1 MSFWFTV
8 FRQVGRNIRQT
19 WASQL
24 MTLLTVSLSV
34 LIFAFFYLI
43 YANML
48 TFGGKLGDDLSLIV
62 YLEDDP
68 GPELQQQLK
77 KKITNFD
84 EVEKITFVSRAEAY
98 QRFARQLG
106 PNQDVLNDMPKDF
119 LPPSIEVIPLKN
131 LRSLNQVKL
140 FSAYLARLPG
150 TLKVQYGQDWVER
163 FYYFTKLLS
172 IIVLLSGILL
182 ILTTIF
188 MVAYTIRLTI
198 LGRQAELELLKLVGA
213 TNNYI
218 RTPFLLEGLLQG
230 IIGSSIGIISL
241 FALYQVDKIEVFRP
255 QFSKSFRIFLLSTGC
270 QHYHY
275 LRLYI
280 ALHLRQFFYYAKVF
294 THLNQSF

>member
-8 FRQVGRNIRQT
+8 LRQVGRNLRQT
-19 WASQL
+19 WGSQL

-48 TFGGKLGDDLSLIV
+48 NFGSKLGDDLSLIV
-62 YLEDDP
+62 YLEEEP
-68 GPELQQQLK
+68 EPELQEQLSN
-77 KKITNFD
+77 KIMAFD
-84 EVEKITFVSRAEAY
+84 EVESIRFISRAEAFE
-98 QRFARQLG
+98 RFANQLG
-106 PNQDVLNDMPKDF
+106 ENRDVLNDLPRDF
-119 LPPSIEVIPLKN
+119 LPPSIEVVPLKS

-150 TLKVQYGQDWVER
+150 TLKVQYGQEWVER
-163 FYYFTKLLS
+163 FYYFTRLLS
-172 IIVLLSGILL
+172 IVVLLSGTLL

-230 IIGSSIGIISL
+230 LLGSCFGLFSLYLLFRWIKLRFSGPGFLNLFEFSFFSPSVGLTIIAVSILLCTFGSFTTMQKFL
-241 FALYQVDKIEVFRP
+241 
-255 QFSKSFRIFLLSTGC
+255 RI
-270 QHYHY
+270 
-275 LRLYI
+275 
-280 ALHLRQFFYYAKVF
+280 
-294 THLNQSF
+294 

>member
-8 FRQVGRNIRQT
+8 IRQVGRNLRMT
-19 WASQL
+19 WGSQL

-43 YANML
+43 YANMMNL
-48 TFGGKLGDDLSLIV
+48 GDKLGDDLSLIV
-62 YLEDDP
+62 YLEEEP
-68 GPELQQQLK
+68 GPELRQQLI
-77 KKITNFD
+77 KKITTFD
-84 EVEKITFVSRAEAY
+84 EVETIRFVSRGEAY
-98 QRFARQLG
+98 ERFADQLG
-106 PNQDVLNDMPKDF
+106 KNQDVLNDMPKDF
-119 LPPSIEVIPLKN
+119 LPPSIEVIPMKN

-163 FYYFTKLLS
+163 FYYFTRLLS
-172 IIVLLSGILL
+172 IIVLLSGTLL

-230 IIGSSIGIISL
+230 ILGSTLGITSLYILFQWIKLRFSGPGFLNLFEFSFFSPMVSSTIIFVSILLCTIGSYSTMQKFL
-241 FALYQVDKIEVFRP
+241 
-255 QFSKSFRIFLLSTGC
+255 RI
-270 QHYHY
+270 
-275 LRLYI
+275 
-280 ALHLRQFFYYAKVF
+280 
-294 THLNQSF
+294 

>member
-1 MSFWFTV
+1 MSFWLTV
-8 FRQVGRNIRQT
+8 IRQVGRNLRMT
-19 WASQL
+19 LGSQL

-48 TFGGKLGDDLSLIV
+48 HFGDKLGNDLSLIV
-62 YLEDDP
+62 YLEEEP
-68 GPELQQQLK
+68 GPEMQQQLIN
-77 KKITNFD
+77 KIRSFD
-84 EVEKITFVSRAEAY
+84 EVEDIRFISRAQAY
-98 QRFARQLG
+98 QRFANQLG
-106 PNQDVLNDMPKDF
+106 KNQDVLNDIPKDF
-119 LPPSIEVIPLKN
+119 LPPSIEVVPMKN
-131 LRSLNQVKL
+131 LRSLSQVKL

-150 TLKVQYGQDWVER
+150 TTKVQYGQDWVER

-172 IIVLLSGILL
+172 IIVLLSGTLL

-230 IIGSSIGIISL
+230 ILGSSLGLGSLYVLFHWIKLHFSGPGFLNLFEFSFFPPSVGLTIIGVSILLCTLGS
-241 FALYQVDKIEVFRP
+241 
-255 QFSKSFRIFLLSTGC
+255 FSTMQKFLRI
-270 QHYHY
+270 
-275 LRLYI
+275 
-280 ALHLRQFFYYAKVF
+280 
-294 THLNQSF
+294 

>member
-8 FRQVGRNIRQT
+8 FRQVGRNLRQT
-19 WASQL
+19 WPSQA

-43 YANML
+43 YSNML
-48 TFGGKLGDDLSLIV
+48 NLGDKLGDDLRLIV
-62 YLEDDP
+62 YLEEEP
-68 GPELQQQLK
+68 GPELRQQLI
-77 KKITNFD
+77 KKIKTFD
-84 EVEKITFVSRAEAY
+84 EVEDIRFISRKAAY
-98 QRFARQLG
+98 DRFAAQLG
-106 PNQDVLNDMPKDF
+106 DNRDVLNDMPKDF
-119 LPPSIEVIPLKN
+119 LPPSIEVIPLKS

-163 FYYFTKLLS
+163 FYYFTRLLS
-172 IIVLLSGILL
+172 IIVLLSGTLL

-188 MVAYTIRLTI
+188 MVSYTIRLTI

-230 IIGSSIGIISL
+230 GLGSSIGIGSL
-241 FALYQVDKIEVFRP
+241 YVLFQWIRLRFSGPGFLNLIE
-255 QFSKSFRIFLLSTGC
+255 FSFFSPTVSGIIVLVSILLCTIGSYSSMQKFLRI
-270 QHYHY
+270 
-275 LRLYI
+275 
-280 ALHLRQFFYYAKVF
+280 
-294 THLNQSF
+294 

>member
-8 FRQVGRNIRQT
+8 LRQVGRNLRQT
-19 WASQL
+19 WPSQL

-34 LIFAFFYLI
+34 LIFAFFYLV
-43 YANML
+43 YSNML
-48 TFGGKLGDDLSLIV
+48 NFGDKLGDDLSLIV
-62 YLEDDP
+62 YMEDEP
-68 GPELQQQLK
+68 GPELQQQLRR
-77 KKITNFD
+77 KITTFD
-84 EVEKITFVSRAEAY
+84 EVEEIRFVSREDAY
-98 QRFARQLG
+98 NRFATQLG
-106 PNQDVLNDMPKDF
+106 ENLDVLNDMPKDF

-140 FSAYLARLPG
+140 FSAYLAKLPG

-163 FYYFTKLLS
+163 FYYFTRLLS
-172 IIVLLSGILL
+172 IIVLLSGTLL

-230 IIGSSIGIISL
+230 VLGSSLGITSLYILFQWIKLRFSGPGFLNLFEFSFFSPLVCITIIGVSILLCTIGSYSTMQKFL
-241 FALYQVDKIEVFRP
+241 
-255 QFSKSFRIFLLSTGC
+255 RI
-270 QHYHY
+270 
-275 LRLYI
+275 
-280 ALHLRQFFYYAKVF
+280 
-294 THLNQSF
+294 

>member
-1 MSFWFTV
+1 MSFWLTV
-8 FRQVGRNIRQT
+8 FRQVGRNLRQT
-19 WASQL
+19 WGSQL

-48 TFGGKLGDDLSLIV
+48 TLGDKLGDDLSLIV
-62 YLEDDP
+62 YLEEEP
-68 GPELQQQLK
+68 GPELQQQLRN
-77 KKITNFD
+77 KILTFD
-84 EVEKITFVSRAEAY
+84 EVEEIRFISRAEAY
-98 QRFARQLG
+98 ERFAKQLG
-106 PNQDVLNDMPKDF
+106 QNQDVLNDMPKDF
-119 LPPSIEVIPLKN
+119 LPPSIEVIPMKN

-140 FSAYLARLPG
+140 FSTYLSRLPG

-172 IIVLLSGILL
+172 IIVLLSGTLL

-198 LGRQAELELLKLVGA
+198 HGRQAELELLKLVGA

-230 IIGSSIGIISL
+230 ALGSFLGISSL
-241 FALYQVDKIEVFRP
+241 YML
-255 QFSKSFRIFLLSTGC
+255 
-270 QHYHY
+270 
-275 LRLYI
+275 
-280 ALHLRQFFYYAKVF
+280 
-294 THLNQSF
+294 

>member
-1 MSFWFTV
+1 MSFWLTV
-8 FRQVGRNIRQT
+8 IRQVGRNLRQT
-19 WASQL
+19 WGSQL

-43 YANML
+43 YSNML
-48 TFGGKLGDDLSLIV
+48 NLGDKLGDDLSLIV
-62 YLEDDP
+62 YLEDEP

-77 KKITNFD
+77 NKIRTFD
-84 EVEKITFVSRAEAY
+84 EVESIRFVTRSEAY
-98 QRFARQLG
+98 ERFADQLG
-106 PNQDVLNDMPKDF
+106 ENRDVLNDMPKDF

-140 FSAYLARLPG
+140 FSSYLASLPG

-163 FYYFTKLLS
+163 FYYFTRLLS
-172 IIVLLSGILL
+172 IIVLLSGTLL

-213 TNNYI
+213 THNYI

-230 IIGSSIGIISL
+230 LLGSTLGIASLYILFQWIKLRFSGPGFLHLFEFAFFSPTVCMTIIGVSILLCTVGSYSTMQKFL
-241 FALYQVDKIEVFRP
+241 
-255 QFSKSFRIFLLSTGC
+255 RI
-270 QHYHY
+270 
-275 LRLYI
+275 
-280 ALHLRQFFYYAKVF
+280 
-294 THLNQSF
+294 

>member
-1 MSFWFTV
+1 MSFWLTV
-8 FRQVGRNIRQT
+8 IRQVGRNLRQT
-19 WASQL
+19 WGSQL

-43 YANML
+43 YSNML
-48 TFGGKLGDDLSLIV
+48 NLGDKLGDDLSLIV
-62 YLEDDP
+62 YLEDEP
-68 GPELQQQLK
+68 GPELKQQLT
-77 KKITNFD
+77 KKIRTFD
-84 EVEKITFVSRAEAY
+84 EVESIRFVSRSEAY
-98 QRFARQLG
+98 DRFAIQLG
-106 PNQDVLNDMPKDF
+106 ENQDVLNDMPKDF

-140 FSAYLARLPG
+140 FSSYLATLPG

-172 IIVLLSGILL
+172 IIVLLSGTLL

-230 IIGSSIGIISL
+230 LLGSTFGITSLYILFQWIKLRFSGPGFLNLFEFAFFQPIVSFTIIGVSILLCTLGSYSTMQKFL
-241 FALYQVDKIEVFRP
+241 
-255 QFSKSFRIFLLSTGC
+255 RI
-270 QHYHY
+270 
-275 LRLYI
+275 
-280 ALHLRQFFYYAKVF
+280 
-294 THLNQSF
+294 

>member
-8 FRQVGRNIRQT
+8 IRQVGRNLRMT
-19 WASQL
+19 WGSQL

-43 YANML
+43 YANMMNL
-48 TFGGKLGDDLSLIV
+48 GDKLGDDLSLIV
-62 YLEDDP
+62 YLEEEP
-68 GPELQQQLK
+68 GPELRQQLI
-77 KKITNFD
+77 KKITTFD
-84 EVEKITFVSRAEAY
+84 EVETIRFVSRGEAFE
-98 QRFARQLG
+98 RFADQLG
-106 PNQDVLNDMPKDF
+106 KNQDVLNDMPKDF
-119 LPPSIEVIPLKN
+119 LPPSIEIIPMKN

-150 TLKVQYGQDWVER
+150 TLKVQYGQDWVEK
-163 FYYFTKLLS
+163 FYYFTRLLS
-172 IIVLLSGILL
+172 IIVLLSGTLL

-230 IIGSSIGIISL
+230 ILGSTLGITSLYILFQWIKLRFSGPGFLNLFEFSFFSPMVSSTIICVSILLCTIGSYSTMQKFL
-241 FALYQVDKIEVFRP
+241 
-255 QFSKSFRIFLLSTGC
+255 RI
-270 QHYHY
+270 
-275 LRLYI
+275 
-280 ALHLRQFFYYAKVF
+280 
-294 THLNQSF
+294 

>member
-48 TFGGKLGDDLSLIV
+48 TFGERLGDDLSLIV
-62 YLEDDP
+62 YLEEEP
-68 GPELQQQLK
+68 GPELQQQLT
-77 KKITNFD
+77 KKITTFD
-84 EVEKITFVSRAEAY
+84 EVEKIRFITRAEAY

-119 LPPSIEVIPLKN
+119 LPPSIEVVPLKN

-140 FSAYLARLPG
+140 FSAYLSRLPG

-172 IIVLLSGILL
+172 IIVLLSGTLL

-230 IIGSSIGIISL
+230 IVGSSLGIVSL
-241 FALYQVDKIEVFRP
+241 YALYEWIKLR
-255 QFSKSFRIFLLSTGC
+255 FSGPGFLNLFEFSFFSPVVSITIICVSILLCTLGSYSTMQKFLRI
-270 QHYHY
+270 
-275 LRLYI
+275 
-280 ALHLRQFFYYAKVF
+280 
-294 THLNQSF
+294 

>member
-8 FRQVGRNIRQT
+8 FRQVGRNLRQT
-19 WASQL
+19 WGSQL

-43 YANML
+43 YTNML
-48 TFGGKLGDDLSLIV
+48 NLGNKLGDDLSLIV
-62 YLEDDP
+62 YLEDEP
-68 GPELQQQLK
+68 GPELQQQLRN
-77 KKITNFD
+77 KITTFD
-84 EVEKITFVSRAEAY
+84 EVEQIRFISRAEAY
-98 QRFARQLG
+98 NRFASQLG
-106 PNQDVLNDMPKDF
+106 QNQDVLNDMPKDF
-119 LPPSIEVIPLKN
+119 LPPSIEVIPMKN

-140 FSAYLARLPG
+140 FSSYLSSLPG

-163 FYYFTKLLS
+163 FYYFTRLLS
-172 IIVLLSGILL
+172 IIVLLSGTLL

-230 IIGSSIGIISL
+230 VFGSSLGIL
-241 FALYQVDKIEVFRP
+241 F
-255 QFSKSFRIFLLSTGC
+255 
-270 QHYHY
+270 
-275 LRLYI
+275 LYI
-280 ALHLRQFFYYAKVF
+280 LFQWIKLRFSGPSFLNLFEFAFFSPEVSVTIICVSILLCTLGSYSTMQKF
-294 THLNQSF
+294 LRI

>member
-1 MSFWFTV
+1 MSFWLTV
-8 FRQVGRNIRQT
+8 IRQVGRNLRQT
-19 WASQL
+19 WGSQL

-43 YANML
+43 YSNML
-48 TFGGKLGDDLSLIV
+48 NLGDKLGDDLSLIV
-62 YLEDDP
+62 YLEDEP
-68 GPELQQQLK
+68 GPELKQQLT
-77 KKITNFD
+77 KKIRTFD
-84 EVEKITFVSRAEAY
+84 EVESIRFVSRSEAY
-98 QRFARQLG
+98 DRFANQLG
-106 PNQDVLNDMPKDF
+106 ENQDVLNDMPKDF

-140 FSAYLARLPG
+140 FSSYLARLPG

-163 FYYFTKLLS
+163 FYYFTRLLS
-172 IIVLLSGILL
+172 IIVLLSGTLL

-230 IIGSSIGIISL
+230 LLGSTFGIGSLYVLFQWIKLRFSGPGFLNLFEFSFFPPGVTITIIAVSILLCTVG
-241 FALYQVDKIEVFRP
+241 
-255 QFSKSFRIFLLSTGC
+255 SFTTMQKFLRI
-270 QHYHY
+270 
-275 LRLYI
+275 
-280 ALHLRQFFYYAKVF
+280 
-294 THLNQSF
+294 

>member
-1 MSFWFTV
+1 MSFWLTV
-8 FRQVGRNIRQT
+8 IRQVGRNLRQT
-19 WASQL
+19 WGSQL

-43 YANML
+43 YSNML
-48 TFGGKLGDDLSLIV
+48 NLGDKLGDDLSLIV
-62 YLEDDP
+62 YLEDEP
-68 GPELQQQLK
+68 GPELKQQLT
-77 KKITNFD
+77 KKIRTFD
-84 EVEKITFVSRAEAY
+84 EVESIRFVSRSEAY
-98 QRFARQLG
+98 DRFAKQLG
-106 PNQDVLNDMPKDF
+106 ENQDVLNDMPKDF

-140 FSAYLARLPG
+140 FSSYLARLPG

-163 FYYFTKLLS
+163 FYYFTRLLS
-172 IIVLLSGILL
+172 IIVLLSGTLL

-230 IIGSSIGIISL
+230 LLGSTFGISSLYILFQWIKLRFSGPGFLNLFEFAFFQPIVSFTIIGVSILLCTLGSYSTMQKFL
-241 FALYQVDKIEVFRP
+241 
-255 QFSKSFRIFLLSTGC
+255 RI
-270 QHYHY
+270 
-275 LRLYI
+275 
-280 ALHLRQFFYYAKVF
+280 
-294 THLNQSF
+294 

>member
-8 FRQVGRNIRQT
+8 IRQVGRNLRMT
-19 WASQL
+19 WGSQL

-48 TFGGKLGDDLSLIV
+48 NFGHKLGDDLSLIV
-62 YLEDDP
+62 YLEEEP
-68 GPELQQQLK
+68 GPELQQQLIN
-77 KKITNFD
+77 KITAFD
-84 EVEKITFVSRAEAY
+84 EVEEVRFISRAKAY
-98 QRFARQLG
+98 KRFADQLG
-106 PNQDVLNDMPKDF
+106 KNQDVLNDMPKDF
-119 LPPSIEVIPLKN
+119 LPPSIEVVPMKN

-172 IIVLLSGILL
+172 IIVLLSGTLL

-198 LGRQAELELLKLVGA
+198 LGRQDELELLKLVGA

-230 IIGSSIGIISL
+230 GIGSSLGIISL
-241 FALYQVDKIEVFRP
+241 FILFQWIKLR
-255 QFSKSFRIFLLSTGC
+255 FSGPGFLNLFEFSFFSPAVGFIIIGVSILLCTLGSYSTMQKFLRI
-270 QHYHY
+270 
-275 LRLYI
+275 
-280 ALHLRQFFYYAKVF
+280 
-294 THLNQSF
+294 